1 LSSLT
6 VDVNYGPELKEWT
19 DGDIATDWAFG
30 FMNGYS
36 IDSRAIGDDSYRLM
50 AIAPNVKPGVTEGW
64 DVKDSWQ
71 KIATLRWNIAKA
83 TSVEISID
91 DGTNTAAY
99 FENHQN
105 NPEGNAIGWSVS
117 NYDLGQTPLPIE
129 LSSFDATYDCDGC
142 VVLNWTTQ
150 TEFNN
155 AGFHV
160 YRSTDK
166 DGGYNLLNEKLVES
180 TGNYTYK
187 YIDDTVDTN
196 VDTYY
201 YYLEDVDLDGVKSR
215 SQIIKVTRSEV
226 TFVPEKFALLQNY
239 PNPYNPET
247 WIPYMLPVNTDVT
260 IKIYNPTGNI
270 VKTLSLGEREAGM
283 YVSKDRAAYWD
294 GKNEAG
300 EQIGSGVY
308 FYAIEAGDFR
318 AVKKMI
324 ILK

>member
-1 LSSLT
+1 MKRIAWLIAIMISLVFAANIVMAESAEFRTSNPRYENGKFYLDLEIRDGDSPRTLSSLT

-105 NPEGNAIGWSVS
+105 NPEGNVIGWSVS

-215 SQIIKVTRSEV
+215 SQIIKVTQS
-226 TFVPEKFALLQNY
+226 FH
-239 PNPYNPET
+239 
-247 WIPYMLPVNTDVT
+247 T
-260 IKIYNPTGNI
+260 IA
-270 VKTLSLGEREAGM
+270 SLF
-283 YVSKDRAAYWD
+283 KD
-294 GKNEAG
+294 
-300 EQIGSGVY
+300 
-308 FYAIEAGDFR
+308 
-318 AVKKMI
+318 
-324 ILK
+324 